1 MITVRLLNKLTTS
14 LTLLVAISAIH
25 NPDDDAMCN
34 EKAPD
39 MIDVEI
45 GRLNLVLRE
54 ILSDLGIPSST
65 EPSSDDE
72 VFVFSRSSDGHI
84 RMIERESSV
93 VENGLHNTLIATC
106 HAIVA
111 GVNVVGNVA
120 VRIRL
125 ESNDPVF
132 VSLWM
137 ET

>member
-1 MITVRLLNKLTTS
+1 MNPLIP
-14 LTLLVAISAIH
+14 LVAISATRK
-25 NPDDDAMCN
+25 PDDDVMCN
-34 EKAPD
+34 EKVPN

-54 ILSDLGIPSST
+54 ILRDLGIPSST
-65 EPSSDDE
+65 EPSSHDA

-84 RMIERESSV
+84 RLRDQESTS
-93 VENGLHNTLIATC
+93 VENAHQNTLIATC

-125 ESNDPVF
+125 ESNEPVF

-137 ET
+137 EP